1 MNTIDLSGAWRLTNA
16 ATGES
21 VPARVPG
28 ETHSALASA
37 GKIPDPYRGCNE
49 LDVQWVGRED
59 WIYERD
65 VTVDA
70 AFLAEEMVSLSCDC
84 LDTVAEI
91 IINGKTVGR
100 ADNMFVRWRFDAK
113 GALKAGTNALRI
125 RFTSA
130 EKAALAAAAKLAY
143 PVPHTVNPVQS
154 PHRNLVRKIQC
165 HSGWDWGPCLMVAGI
180 GGAIELQAFSDAR
193 IDYVTTEQKH
203 GKGRCTVRVFVDCE
217 ATRTSATELVVQL
230 GGQTARRPV
239 KLVRGDN
246 RVSLDVTIREPRLWW
261 PNGYGEACLYD
272 LTVTLGGHSVSKRIG
287 LRDLSVVNK
296 EDKAGLSMGFRVNG
310 VDVFCKGANWIPSD
324 ALPERETRESLA
336 QLLESAAWAH
346 MNMIRVW
353 GGGRYESDDFYDL
366 CDEKGIMIWQDMMFA
381 CALYPAT
388 PEFLSSVEREIRH
401 QVMRLR
407 DHPCIAL
414 WCGNNEDV
422 GALTWYPESRA
433 NRDRYLVDY
442 DRLNEGVIGRI
453 VDECD
458 PTRVFWPSSPSAGRG
473 DYSDNWHDDS
483 RGDMHYWSV
492 WHEGK
497 PFSAYYDVK
506 PRFCSEF
513 GYQSFPSLE
522 TIRTYAAAED
532 FNVTS
537 PVMEHHQKNGRGN
550 SIITEMFTRYFRMP
564 ESFESFVYLSQ
575 VQQAMAIT
583 TAVEYWRGLRPLCM
597 GTLYWQLNDTWP
609 VCSWSSIEYGGAWKL
624 LHYAARRFFAPVLL
638 AAHVKDGRLHVC
650 VTNDLREEARCR
662 ATVSLV
668 AFSGSV
674 LSTEGF
680 DLRVPAGS
688 SRAVKEYSLEAFAP
702 SPEAGFVHLAL
713 ERAGETT
720 FGTLFLTEPKR
731 CQIPRATVRAE
742 VTQGANGFSVRIGTD
757 APAFFVALGV
767 RDVPGTFD
775 DNCITLLPGS
785 PRELRFT
792 PTAEASLD
800 VVRRNLTVM
809 HLRDTWR

>member
-1 MNTIDLSGAWRLTNA
+1 MKTIDLSGTWRLRRVTTRETISA
-16 ATGES
+16 M
-21 VPARVPG
+21 VPG
-28 ETHSALASA
+28 ETHSALFAA
-37 GKIPDPYRGCNE
+37 GKISDPYKGQNE

-70 AFLAEEMVSLSCDC
+70 AFLAEENVSLSCDC
-84 LDTVAEI
+84 LDTIADI
-91 IINGKTVGR
+91 TLNGTPIGS

-113 GALKAGTNALRI
+113 GALKAGKNTLSV

-130 EKAALAAAAKLAY
+130 EKAAQAAARRLVY
-143 PVPHTVNPVQS
+143 PVPHTNSPVQS

-165 HSGWDWGPCLMVAGI
+165 HGGWDWGPCLMVAGI
-180 GGAIELQAFSDAR
+180 CGRIELQAFSDAR
-193 IDYVTTEQKH
+193 IDYVATEQKH
-203 GKGRCTVRVFVDCE
+203 GKGKCLVRVSVDCE
-217 ATRTSATELVVQL
+217 AARDGASELVVKL
-230 GGQTARRPV
+230 GDVTARRTV
-239 KLVRGDN
+239 KLAKGSS
-246 RVSLDVTIREPRLWW
+246 RVSLDVTVLEPKLWW
-261 PNGYGEACLYD
+261 PNGYGEAFLYD

-287 LRDLSVVNK
+287 LRRLSVVNK
-296 EDKAGLSMGFRVNG
+296 EDRSGLSMKFQVNG

-324 ALPERETRESLA
+324 ALPGRDTREGLA
-336 QLLESAAWAH
+336 HLLGSAAWAH
-346 MNMIRVW
+346 MNMLRIW

-366 CDEKGIMIWQDMMFA
+366 CDEKGIMIWQDMMFS
-381 CALYPAT
+381 CSLYPAT
-388 PEFLSSVEREIRH
+388 PGFLSSVEREIRH
-401 QVMRLR
+401 QVKRLR

-422 GALTWYPESRA
+422 GALTWFPESRA

-442 DRLNEGVIGRI
+442 DRLNEGVIGRT

-513 GYQSFPSLE
+513 GYQSFPSLQ
-522 TIRTYAAAED
+522 TIRTYAAEED
-532 FNVTS
+532 LNVTS
-537 PVMEHHQKNGRGN
+537 PVMEHHQKNARGN

-564 ESFESFVYLSQ
+564 ESFESYVYLSQ
-575 VQQAMAIT
+575 VQQALAIT
-583 TAVEYWRGLRPLCM
+583 AAVEYWRGIRPHCM

-609 VCSWSSIEYGGAWKL
+609 VCSWSSIEYGGTWKL
-624 LHYAARRFFAPVLL
+624 LHYAARRFYAPVLL
-638 AAHVKDGRLHVC
+638 AAHVKDGRLHVRL
-650 VTNDLREEARCR
+650 TNDLQKEARCR

-668 AFSGSV
+668 DFSGSM
-674 LSTEGF
+674 LSREDF

-688 SRAVKEYSLEAFAP
+688 SRSVKEYPLAAFAP
-702 SPEAGFVHLAL
+702 SPEAGFLHLTL
-713 ERAGETT
+713 ECAGETSV
-720 FGTLFLTEPKR
+720 GSLFLTEPKR
-731 CQIPRATVRAE
+731 CPVPRAVVRTGVVE
-742 VTQGANGFSVRIGTD
+742 KKDGFAVRLSTD
-757 APAFFVALGV
+757 KPAFFVAVGV
-767 RDVPGTFD
+767 GDIPGTFD
-775 DNCITLLPGS
+775 DNCFTLLPGV

-792 PTAEASLD
+792 PSGKATLD
-800 VVRRNLTVM
+800 EVRRSLSVM